1 MRLSCGGANLT
12 PKAIEVVWLTGVSIS
27 LNEVSGRST
36 RGTTNMKTTAV
47 IRRNTNIRP
56 IRFTTN
62 APQVAGTYC
71 SGSSLSSIS
80 STIELVFLSSTFY
93 KEGAGVHPDS
103 VRTAADPKFR
113 YADTSGVH
121 YLWRTQMYLEN
132 SLHLRFSTYTPLNVD
147 TGKSVVRRRCH
158 FGSTRRELTS
168 NDVWVCGWAD
178 ISNFVRL

>member
-27 LNEVSGRST
+27 LNGVSGRST

-47 IRRNTNIRP
+47 IRRNTNIHP

-62 APQVAGTYC
+62 APQVAETYC

-80 STIELVFLSSTFY
+80 STIELVFLLSTFY
-93 KEGAGVHPDS
+93 KEGAGVHLEQPLTQS
-103 VRTAADPKFR
+103 
-113 YADTSGVH
+113 SGMQTRAEWH
-121 YLWRTQMYLEN
+121 YFWRTQMYLEN

-158 FGSTRRELTS
+158 FGRTRRELTS